1 MTEDVDDLKARV
13 AEGLGAELVEVP
25 PEPPAR
31 PSMEEWM
38 RGNEDSVQRSRDA
51 MAAGRERERQEQL
64 SDMPRPWGRG
74 RAVGHARA
82 DAGPGA
88 AAQGHGAHGLHQAG
102 ERPGRGGQGRRRGEI
117 VSINKCFLSGN
128 LTREPELRATSGG
141 TQVLSFGLAV
151 NDRRRNASGEWEDV
165 PNFVDCTM
173 FGNRANALSR
183 YLSKGIKVAIEGRL
197 RWHQWEAKD
206 GSKRSKL
213 EVIVDELEFMSRGD
227 GGGAST
233 ASQANERPVQDAPK
247 QSAYSDSD
255 IPF

>member
-1 MTEDVDDLKARV
+1 MTDSAEELKAMV
-13 AEGLGAELVEVP
+13 AEGLGAELEEVP
-25 PEPPAR
+25 SEPPAR

-38 RGNEDSVQRSRDA
+38 RGIEDSVQRSRDA
-51 MAAGRERERQEQL
+51 MAVGRERERQEQL
-64 SDMPRPWGRG
+64 SDMPQALCRG
-74 RAVGHARA
+74 RVVGHARA

-128 LTREPELRATSGG
+128 LTREPELRAMSGG

-151 NDRRRNASGEWEDV
+151 NDRRRNASGEWEDA

-173 FGNRANALSR
+173 FGRRAEALSR
-183 YLSKGIKVAIEGRL
+183 YLSKGIKVSIEGKL
-197 RWHQWEAKD
+197 RWHSWETNN
-206 GSKRSKL
+206 GEKRSKL
-213 EVIVDELEFMSRGD
+213 EVVVDEIEFMSRG

-233 ASQANERPVQDAPK
+233 ASRPDERPVQGGVG
-247 QSAYSDSD
+247 QSVYADDD